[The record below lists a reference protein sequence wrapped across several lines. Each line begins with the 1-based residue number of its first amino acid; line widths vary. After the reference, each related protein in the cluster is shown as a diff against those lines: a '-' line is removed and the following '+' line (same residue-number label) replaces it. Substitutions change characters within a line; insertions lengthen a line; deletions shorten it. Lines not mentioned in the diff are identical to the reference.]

1 MKERDIIGV
10 NVPHRG
16 DKFNLVKTHM
26 PVREI
31 HTGESSLLLLKNR
44 SSM

>member
-1 MKERDIIGV
+1 MKERGIIGV
-10 NVPHRG
+10 NVAHRG